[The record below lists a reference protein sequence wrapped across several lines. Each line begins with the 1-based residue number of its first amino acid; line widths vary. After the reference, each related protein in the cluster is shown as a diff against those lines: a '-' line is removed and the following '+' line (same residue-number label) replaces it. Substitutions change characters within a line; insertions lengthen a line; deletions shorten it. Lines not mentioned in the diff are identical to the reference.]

1 MLFQADCLTQSIKF
15 VLIYYAAIESQYNY
29 YLNDPQ
35 TYTEKNCQMPHK
47 MYTPLPCTYLPS
59 LPIISLNSS

>member
-1 MLFQADCLTQSIKF
+1 MLFQADCLTTQSIKF

-35 TYTEKNCQMPHK
+35 TYTEKLSNA
-47 MYTPLPCTYLPS
+47 T
-59 LPIISLNSS
+59 